1 MQSTPVSLVIAYNG
15 QTMMIISEAFH
26 VCIGCIAITF
36 YSESLLKNQ
45 AESTIKS
52 DNKGNEAYGL

>member
-1 MQSTPVSLVIAYNG
+1 
-15 QTMMIISEAFH
+15 MMMVRASFH

-45 AESTIKS
+45 AESTIKN
-52 DNKGNEAYGL
+52 DNKGSEAYGL

>member
-1 MQSTPVSLVIAYNG
+1 MQSAPVSLVIPYNNRA
-15 QTMMIISEAFH
+15 MMMGSEAFH

-45 AESTIKS
+45 AESTIKN
-52 DNKGNEAYGL
+52 DNKGSEAYGL

>member
-1 MQSTPVSLVIAYNG
+1 MQSAPVSLVIPYNN
-15 QTMMIISEAFH
+15 QAMMMVRASFH
-26 VCIGCIAITF
+26 VFIGCVKLTF

-52 DNKGNEAYGL
+52 NNKGNEAYAS

>member
-1 MQSTPVSLVIAYNG
+1 
-15 QTMMIISEAFH
+15 MMMGNEAFH
-26 VCIGCIAITF
+26 VCIGCVEFTF

>member
-1 MQSTPVSLVIAYNG
+1 MQSAPVSLVIPYNS
-15 QTMMIISEAFH
+15 QAIMMVCASFH
-26 VCIGCIAITF
+26 AGIGCVAITF

>member
-1 MQSTPVSLVIAYNG
+1 MQSAPVSLVIPYNN
-15 QTMMIISEAFH
+15 QAMMMVREAFH

-52 DNKGNEAYGL
+52 NNKGNEAYAS

>member
-1 MQSTPVSLVIAYNG
+1 
-15 QTMMIISEAFH
+15 MMMGSEAFH

-36 YSESLLKNQ
+36 YSESLPKNQ
-45 AESTIKS
+45 AESTIKN

>member
-1 MQSTPVSLVIAYNG
+1 
-15 QTMMIISEAFH
+15 MMMGCEAFH

-45 AESTIKS
+45 AESTIKN

>member
-1 MQSTPVSLVIAYNG
+1 MQSAPVSLVIPYNS
-15 QTMMIISEAFH
+15 QAMMMASEAFY

-45 AESTIKS
+45 AESTIKN
-52 DNKGNEAYGL
+52 DNKGNDAYGL

>member
-1 MQSTPVSLVIAYNG
+1 MRSAPVSLVIPYNS
-15 QTMMIISEAFH
+15 QAMMMVSEAFH

-45 AESTIKS
+45 AESTIKN

>member
-1 MQSTPVSLVIAYNG
+1 MQSAPVSLVIPYNS
-15 QTMMIISEAFH
+15 QTMMIISASFY

-36 YSESLLKNQ
+36 YSEDLLKNQ
-45 AESTIKS
+45 AKSTIKS

>member
-1 MQSTPVSLVIAYNG
+1 
-15 QTMMIISEAFH
+15 MMMVRASFH
-26 VCIGCIAITF
+26 VFIGCVAITF
-36 YSESLLKNQ
+36 YSADLLKNQ

>member
-1 MQSTPVSLVIAYNG
+1 MQSAPVSLVIPYNS
-15 QTMMIISEAFH
+15 QAMMMVRESFH
-26 VCIGCIAITF
+26 VFIGCVAITF

-52 DNKGNEAYGL
+52 DNKGSEAYGL

>member
-1 MQSTPVSLVIAYNG
+1 MMMVSA
-15 QTMMIISEAFH
+15 SFH
-26 VCIGCIAITF
+26 VFIGCVEFTF
-36 YSESLLKNQ
+36 YSEDLLKNQ